1 MALQWPD
8 VDDVL
13 LRARGEYLEMP
24 GLRLTP
30 AQAQRL
36 WGVDAP
42 AARSVI
48 EALLDAKFLR
58 QAPDGAFVRADSGR
72 GRY

>member
-1 MALQWPD
+1 MALHCFD

-24 GLRLTP
+24 GLRLTQ

-36 WGVDAP
+36 WGVDAL
-42 AARSVI
+42 AAHSVI
-48 EALLDAKFLR
+48 QALVEAKFLR

-72 GRY
+72 ARY